1 MNTSSESDL
10 VSDDWLEDA
19 ESPLAVDQ
27 ALKPAFRELALLFAC
42 NQIAKS
48 RQLSIREQLHLWR
61 PFDV

>member
-19 ESPLAVDQ
+19 VSPLVVDQ
-27 ALKPAFRELALLFAC
+27 VLKPAFQELALLFAC

-48 RQLSIREQLHLWR
+48 HQLSIREQLHLWR